1 MLIDFAHADSPREF
15 VTDLCIIGA
24 GAAGVSLALGF
35 ARTRFSV
42 CLIESGGFRYE
53 PETQALYEGPTTGL
67 PWFCNLHDCRLRRF
81 GGTTSGDWGGGC
93 TPLDDLDFAARP
105 WVPYSEWPVTKD
117 ELLPFYERAREAFEL
132 GAAPFEDPE
141 LLR

>member
-81 GGTTSGDWGGGC
+81 GGTTSGDWAA
-93 TPLDDLDFAARP
+93 AARRSTIWTLP
-105 WVPYSEWPVTKD
+105 RVPGFHTANG
-117 ELLPFYERAREAFEL
+117 R
-132 GAAPFEDPE
+132 
-141 LLR
+141 